1 MSLDYLSISE
11 LEKLLDRQLEW
22 VRAAESR
29 IQLIVPLGSALFA
42 SVAIKYSELEKATNA
57 VQGAAWLCLVFLAAS
72 IAFCTVAMFP
82 RTNGPAQSSI
92 FFGGIAA
99 LSADEYQQK
108 LKSLSEEDYFADLV
122 SQIHVNAQISS
133 QKYTWIGRSMA
144 FLIISFA
151 PWAFTVMNIY

>member
-1 MSLDYLSISE
+1 MSQLSISQ

-42 SVAIKYSELEKATNA
+42 SVATKYSELEGATNA
-57 VQGAAWLCLVFLAAS
+57 VRLAGWVCLVFLAGS
-72 IAFCTVAMFP
+72 IAFCTAAMFP

-92 FFGGIAA
+92 FFGRIKA
-99 LSADEYQQK
+99 LSANEYQQK
-108 LKSLSEEDYFADLV
+108 LKYISEEDYSADLA
-122 SQIHVNAQISS
+122 SQIHVNAHIAS

-144 FLIISFA
+144 FLMISFF

>member
-1 MSLDYLSISE
+1 MDHLTISE

-29 IQLIVPLGSALFA
+29 IQLIIPLGSALFA
-42 SVAIKYSELEKATNA
+42 SVAIKYSELEKAPNA
-57 VQGAAWLCLVFLAAS
+57 VQGAAWFCLVFLAVS

-92 FFGGIAA
+92 FFGGIAE
-99 LSADEYQQK
+99 LSADAYQKK
-108 LKSLSEEDYFADLV
+108 LKSVSEEEYTADLV
-122 SQIHVNAQISS
+122 SQVHVNAQIAG

-151 PWAFTVMNIY
+151 PWAFTVLNIY